1 MTFKIGI
8 LSNTSRSVDIKFDEA
23 NKEVKEKTQ
32 EVKKE
37 FNTGLKSVE
46 LLVDQINGK
55 QKKYIQVKAELNR
68 FEFNL
73 LK

>member
-8 LSNTSRSVDIKFDEA
+8 LSNTSRSVDMKFDEA

-37 FNTGLKSVE
+37 FKTNQIKLEEAKEE
-46 LLVDQINGK
+46 LTNKLQRIESK
-55 QKKYIQVKAELNR
+55 RI
-68 FEFNL
+68 
-73 LK
+73 

>member
-8 LSNTSRSVDIKFDEA
+8 LSNTSRSVDMKFDEA

-32 EVKKE
+32 ELKKE

-46 LLVDQINGK
+46 LLVDHVNGK
-55 QKKYIQVKAELNR
+55 
-68 FEFNL
+68 
-73 LK
+73 

>member
-8 LSNTSRSVDIKFDEA
+8 LSNTSRSVDMKFDEA

-32 EVKKE
+32 ELKKE

-46 LLVDQINGK
+46 LLVDHVNG
-55 QKKYIQVKAELNR
+55 
-68 FEFNL
+68 
-73 LK
+73 